1 MAIAFRASVSN
12 EQTASGTD
20 VQVTIPATVQAG
32 DAMVAVWSAAGT
44 SSTVTTPA
52 GWNLEAGPVDKGTV
66 IREYVFSRVAQ
77 AGDAGS
83 TFVITKSVSDAT
95 KRYIS
100 LVAYSGTHGTTP
112 VQAITSAVESVAGTS
127 HTGAAATAT
136 GTGCWL
142 LQHAS
147 DRGSPASTDI
157 TPPAGQTERVEQ
169 VGTGSG
175 TMTVEFSDS
184 NGAVAAGSVGAVSW
198 TGTVSTANAITWTI
212 VLQPLAGT
220 SATATP
226 SVITGAVPTVG
237 GVYSVWITSVTV
249 IGVLVFATLSGYAFA
264 KLDFPFRNTL
274 FVLLL
279 TTLMMPSTALIIP
292 LYLELKSLGLL
303 DSQAGLLVLYISG
316 SAPFAMF
323 LMRAFF
329 QTLPDEL
336 IEAARVDGGSELT
349 IFRRVI
355 LPLTRPGIATVVIF
369 QFLSTWNE
377 FLIANTV
384 LRNTESLPLQ
394 PVLFTLM
401 GQYSTNWPALTAGL
415 TLSVVPVVIVYV
427 RMQRQFVAGMML
439 GAVKN

>member
-1 MAIAFRASVSN
+1 MRN
-12 EQTASGTD
+12 
-20 VQVTIPATVQAG
+20 
-32 DAMVAVWSAAGT
+32 
-44 SSTVTTPA
+44 
-52 GWNLEAGPVDKGTV
+52 GWLGKG
-66 IREYVFSRVAQ
+66 FA
-77 AGDAGS
+77 
-83 TFVITKSVSDAT
+83 TFVLLPFCVLMAFPFVWMLLT
-95 KRYIS
+95 S
-100 LVAYSGTHGTTP
+100 LRDQNTIFNGPLIPRHFTAKAYSN
-112 VQAITSAVESVAGTS
+112 VWTS
-127 HTGAAATAT
+127 
-136 GTGCWL
+136 
-142 LQHAS
+142 
-147 DRGSPASTDI
+147 I
-157 TPPAGQTERVEQ
+157 
-169 VGTGSG
+169 
-175 TMTVEFSDS
+175 EF
-184 NGAVAAGSVGAVSW
+184 
-198 TGTVSTANAITWTI
+198 
-212 VLQPLAGT
+212 PLHFWN
-220 SATATP
+220 SL
-226 SVITGAVPTVG
+226 
-237 GVYSVWITSVTV
+237 WITSVTV
-249 IGVLVFATLSGYAFA
+249 IGVLVFSTLSGYAFA

-292 LYLELKSLGLL
+292 LYLELKSFGLL
-303 DSQAGLLVLYISG
+303 DSQVGLLVLYISG
-316 SAPFAMF
+316 SAPFSMF

-384 LRNTESLPLQ
+384 LRNTDALPLQ

>member
-1 MAIAFRASVSN
+1 MKR
-12 EQTASGTD
+12 
-20 VQVTIPATVQAG
+20 
-32 DAMVAVWSAAGT
+32 T
-44 SSTVTTPA
+44 SWVGKSFA
-52 GWNLEAGPVDKGTV
+52 
-66 IREYVFSRVAQ
+66 
-77 AGDAGS
+77 
-83 TFVITKSVSDAT
+83 TFVLAPFCVLMAFPFVWMLLTSLREQNTIFNGPFFPRSVT
-95 KRYIS
+95 GE
-100 LVAYSGTHGTTP
+100 AY
-112 VQAITSAVESVAGTS
+112 QEAWTS
-127 HTGAAATAT
+127 
-136 GTGCWL
+136 
-142 LQHAS
+142 
-147 DRGSPASTDI
+147 I
-157 TPPAGQTERVEQ
+157 
-169 VGTGSG
+169 
-175 TMTVEFSDS
+175 EF
-184 NGAVAAGSVGAVSW
+184 
-198 TGTVSTANAITWTI
+198 
-212 VLQPLAGT
+212 PLHFWN
-220 SATATP
+220 
-226 SVITGAVPTVG
+226 
-237 GVYSVWITSVTV
+237 SVWITSVTV
-249 IGVLVFATLSGYAFA
+249 VGVLVFATLSGYAFA

-303 DSQAGLLVLYISG
+303 DTQTGLLVLYISG

-336 IEAARVDGGSELT
+336 IEAARVDGGSEFT

-384 LRNTESLPLQ
+384 LRNTDSLPLQ